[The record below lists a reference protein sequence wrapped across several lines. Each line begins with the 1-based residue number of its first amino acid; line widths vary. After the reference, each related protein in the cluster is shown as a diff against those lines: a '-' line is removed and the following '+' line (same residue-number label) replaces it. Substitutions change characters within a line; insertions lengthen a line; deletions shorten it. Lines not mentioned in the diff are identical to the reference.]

1 MFTFFAMREAGT
13 VKLAEK
19 KRKDILEAAIREF
32 REQGFPAAR
41 VNRIAE
47 LAEVSKRTLYK
58 HFESKEVLFQAIT
71 DILLEQIAATPRL
84 SYDPNVPLQ
93 EQLKGAVRNYVG
105 HLTGEGYMG
114 LNRLVM
120 SELLRDQDLA
130 QAFFAKAAIQDGPI
144 QALIGEA
151 MQAGALRQAEPG
163 FARRA
168 APFDGEAFL
177 GLAAV
182 PDGGESRGRSGC
194 RHRRLRGN
202 VPRTL
207 RRERPW
213 MRRIEAVKQ
222 GASWSDVTPPCEGHC
237 VGRQFAS
244 GKAASRRRTSCRKS
258 V

>member
-1 MFTFFAMREAGT
+1 M
-13 VKLAEK
+13 KLAEK

-71 DILLEQIAATPRL
+71 NILLEQIAATPRL

-151 MQAGALRQAEPG
+151 MQADALRQAEPG
-163 FARRA
+163 FAA
-168 APFDGEAFL
+168 GQLLSMVKHFLVWPQFLMGAKAEVDPDAVIADCVEMFLAHYGEK
-177 GLAAV
+177 
-182 PDGGESRGRSGC
+182 DHGC
-194 RHRRLRGN
+194 AGSKL
-202 VPRTL
+202 
-207 RRERPW
+207 
-213 MRRIEAVKQ
+213 
-222 GASWSDVTPPCEGHC
+222 
-237 VGRQFAS
+237 
-244 GKAASRRRTSCRKS
+244 
-258 V
+258 